1 MTAPAPH
8 TSRWGRSKFGGTQTL
23 LILLSLAG
31 GTTGS
36 LALAW
41 GLYSIKGQGEAW
53 IYLLA
58 SFSSCFLIFSALTWA
73 LLVDRSSITGAT
85 KHPEQTIENHWYQKA
100 TESTFHALLILL
112 GLASVAFLIFPLHLQ
127 ATHFLA
133 GIWVFLVLTFFISYQ
148 VHKRTS

>member
-1 MTAPAPH
+1 MTTPAPH
-8 TSRWGRSKFGGTQTL
+8 TSRWGRPKFGGTQTL

-31 GTTGS
+31 GTAGS

-41 GLYSIKGQGEAW
+41 LLYSIQGQAEFW
-53 IYLLA
+53 VYLLA
-58 SFSSCFLIFSALTWA
+58 SFIPCFLIFSALTWA

-85 KHPEQTIENHWYQKA
+85 KRPEQTIENHWYQKA
-100 TESTFHALLILL
+100 TVSTFHTLLILL

-133 GIWVFLVLTFFISYQ
+133 GIWVFLLLTFLISYQ

>member
-8 TSRWGRSKFGGTQTL
+8 TSRWGRPKFGGTQTL

-31 GTTGS
+31 GTAGS

-73 LLVDRSSITGAT
+73 ILVDRKTITGAV
-85 KHPEQTIENHWYQKA
+85 KQPEQTIENHWYKQA
-100 TESTFHALLILL
+100 AESTFHALLILL
-112 GLASVAFLIFPLHLQ
+112 GLASVTFLLFPLQIQ

-133 GIWVFLVLTFFISYQ
+133 GIWVFLVLTFLISYQ